1 MTDHLTNGLDHDA
14 ATAFLERIER
24 LNADLVSEKSA
35 YMLRCKPIHEAVRQV
50 LDDAKEA
57 GIRKKAMKVEVKKR
71 EHLRKIVELENDLED
86 DDRANYE
93 LLDDAIPGLDDLPLG
108 IAALD
113 RDRAMGRTTRGGPPR
128 KSKPAKGAL
137 ESLDTGPEDWTGG
150 EPRPAA

>member
-1 MTDHLTNGLDHDA
+1 MTTAHLTNGLDHDA
-14 ATAFLERIER
+14 AAAFLERIER
-24 LNADLVSEKSA
+24 LNADLVNEKSA
-35 YMLRCKPIHEAVRQV
+35 YMLRCKPIHEAVRQM

-57 GIRKKAMKVEVKKR
+57 GIRKKAMKVEIKKR
-71 EHLRKIVELENDLED
+71 EHLRKIVKLENELED

-113 RDRAMGRTTRGGPPR
+113 RDRQAGRTTRGGPPR
-128 KSKPAKGAL
+128 KGKPAKGSL
-137 ESLDTGPEDWTGG
+137 ESLDDGEG